1 MPVSNPSA
9 NPLARAQ
16 RPSTSDSYNSEDP
29 SQTTDWQFIRNFTA
43 NTRNSDSLV
52 YALARKEAF
61 LQGTHIS
68 RKFRDNFEI
77 VDLWVMMAL
86 RFIMKGDLLF
96 SPLATKQ
103 KSLVVLDLQGIFRD
117 QFSCQIALDYP
128 QSMVYGLYFT
138 PESGQNTMKSTN
150 SFANQ
155 DSDNHHA
162 NDNSF
167 PSNYIPCVGHS
178 MKKLPFEDNTFDI
191 INAKSLW
198 YLVKKS
204 DWVDVL
210 SELFRIIKPGG
221 YIELLMADF
230 SLLNGNATDQYWWS
244 RLVQGIINHGLEPA
258 PMSTVGTQLYHVG
271 FTDVNRALIA
281 LPRGWG
287 GQMGHLTD
295 LIAMY
300 YSEFMFQTFSDLTPD
315 EMVSFKTAC
324 RASIQK
330 GYSPANSI
338 SFTYAQK
345 PL

>member
-1 MPVSNPSA
+1 LVISNFSA
-9 NPLARAQ
+9 NPLPRAQ
-16 RPSTSDSYNSEDP
+16 RPGPSDSYHDKDP

-61 LQGTHIS
+61 LQATHIPI
-68 RKFRDNFEI
+68 KFRDNFEI

-86 RFIMKGDLLF
+86 RFTLKGNLLF
-96 SPLATKQ
+96 SPMAAKQ

-117 QFSCQIALDYP
+117 QFSWQIALDYP
-128 QSMVYGLYFT
+128 QSMVYGLCFT
-138 PESGQNTMKSTN
+138 PGGAQNPIKPTN
-150 SFANQ
+150 NCANQ
-155 DSDNHHA
+155 DSEKNYA
-162 NDNSF
+162 TKKSY

-178 MKKLPFEDNTFDI
+178 IKKLPFEDNTFDI
-191 INAKSLW
+191 VNAKSLW
-198 YLVKKS
+198 YLVKKN

-230 SLLNGNATDQYWWS
+230 VLLNGNATDQYWWS
-244 RLVQGIINHGLEPA
+244 RLVQGVINHGLEPA
-258 PMSTVGTQLYHVG
+258 PMSTIATQLYHVG
-271 FTDVNRALIA
+271 FTDVNRALIS

-295 LIAMY
+295 LLAMY
-300 YSEFMFQTFSDLTPD
+300 YSQFMFQTFSDLTSD

-324 RASIQK
+324 RTSIQK